1 MDVAASSIQQT
12 LTPAEISSEIN
23 SLVEEIEKKHK
34 RVAELRRSL
43 PAQMVQDYAF
53 TEWSGDTVQLS
64 ELFGDKSELLVI
76 HNMGRKCVYCTLWA
90 DSLIGITK
98 HLEDRAALV
107 LTSPDSPETQRKF
120 ARDRGWNFRM
130 VSTQGTT
137 FKKDMGFEPTPGEY
151 WPGVTTFRKNADGSI
166 EAIASAHFG
175 PGDPYCGLW
184 HYLDLLP
191 TDENWEPKFQYADAA

>member
-1 MDVAASSIQQT
+1 MDVATPSTQQT
-12 LTPAEISSEIN
+12 AAEMSSEIN
-23 SLVEEIEKKHK
+23 SLVEQIETMHK
-34 RVAELRRSL
+34 RVAELRKSL
-43 PAQMVQDYAF
+43 PPKAVEDYEF
-53 TEWSGDTVQLS
+53 SSSLGQTTRLS

-107 LTSPDSPETQRKF
+107 LSSPDDPPTQQQF
-120 ARDRGWNFRM
+120 ATDRGWNFQM
-130 VSTQGTT
+130 ISTKGTT
-137 FKKDMGFEPTPGEY
+137 FKHDLGFEPKPGEY
-151 WPGVTTFRKNADGSI
+151 WPGVTTFRKNEDGSI

-184 HYLDLLP
+184 HFLDLLP
-191 TDENWEPKFQYADAA
+191 TATDWEPKFHYA